1 MLVSG
6 RCRTLLAAHSISISK
21 QTLPFMTAFE
31 ALQHPFSSGQVY
43 VHGFFSFPPSS
54 LFPSLKFY
62 VSFFKN

>member
-1 MLVSG
+1 MLVFG
-6 RCRTLLAAHSISISK
+6 RCRTLLAAHTISITR
-21 QTLPFMTAFE
+21 QTLPFMTALE
-31 ALQHPFSSGQVY
+31 ALQHPFSSGKVY